1 MTENKSYPASKNGP
15 CFFYGYIVII
25 AAFVVMLLAYGVRTS
40 FGVFFKP
47 MATEFDWSRALTSGA
62 VTLSML
68 IQGVWGI
75 VMGRINDKIGSRW
88 VITLCCFLLGVGF
101 MLLSVTQ
108 YSWQLYLFYGVI
120 IGLGMGGVF
129 VALVSTVARWFV
141 KRRGLMTGIVL
152 AGIGAGTLIIAPVSS
167 WLISAYE
174 WRLSYLLIGGAVLI
188 IGIAAA
194 QFMRRDPAKMGLMPD
209 GRIEEKSPELP
220 SDIKGLSLKE
230 ALLTRQFWMVGISF
244 AFLGY
249 CTFTITV
256 HLVPHITDLGISAT
270 SAAGILSVTG
280 GVQSVGGVVMGILAD
295 KIGSRR
301 IITISFVVVSAAL
314 LCLIP
319 VNGVGLLF
327 LLAIV
332 YGFGIG
338 GGTAMESTIVA
349 ELFGLKSHGVI
360 LGVIS
365 FGFTIGAAIGPLV
378 TGYLFDMTG
387 NYQTAFLVCGVTG
400 ICGLLL
406 SALLR
411 PGIREFRKLE

>member
-1 MTENKSYPASKNGP
+1 MTENKIYAASRNKSH
-15 CFFYGYIVII
+15 FFYGYVVVI
-25 AAFVVMLLAYGVRTS
+25 AAFVIMLLAYGIRNS

-68 IQGVWGI
+68 VQGVWGI

-88 VITLCCFLLGVGF
+88 VITLCCFLLGLGF

-129 VALVSTVARWFV
+129 VALVSTVARWFM

-152 AGIGAGTLIIAPVSS
+152 AGIGAGTLIIAPVSN
-167 WLISAYE
+167 WLISAYA
-174 WRLSYLLIGGAVLI
+174 WRSSYLLIGGAVLI

-194 QFMRRDPAKMGLMPD
+194 QFMRRDPAKMGLTPD

-220 SDIKGLSLKE
+220 SDIKGPSLKE

-256 HLVPHITDLGISAT
+256 HLVPHITDLGISAAA
-270 SAAGILSVTG
+270 AAGILSVSG
-280 GVQSVGGVVMGILAD
+280 GVQSLGGIIMGILAD
-295 KIGSRR
+295 RIGSRR
-301 IITISFVVVSAAL
+301 IITISFAVVSAAL
-314 LCLIP
+314 FCLIP
-319 VNGVGLLF
+319 VTGVGLLY
-327 LLAIV
+327 LLAVV

-338 GGTAMESTIVA
+338 GGTAMESTVVA

-378 TGYLFDMTG
+378 TGYLFDRMG
-387 NYQTAFLVCGVTG
+387 NYQTAFLVCAAMGV
-400 ICGLLL
+400 CGLLI
-406 SALLR
+406 SAMLR
-411 PGIREFRKLE
+411 PGRIN